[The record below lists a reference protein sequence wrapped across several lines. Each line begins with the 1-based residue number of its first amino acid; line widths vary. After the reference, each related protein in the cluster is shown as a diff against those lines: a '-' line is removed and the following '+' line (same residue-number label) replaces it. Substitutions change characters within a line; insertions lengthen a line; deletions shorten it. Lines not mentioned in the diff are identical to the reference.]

1 MRVDD
6 RRGLAGLMS
15 TPPRE
20 SHGDRL
26 RKRNP
31 QRDRVV
37 ERVRRASESA
47 HMRREQSE
55 RAHAPRA
62 RARAGAKIRATMHGA
77 RASLLPLWLEPPRC
91 VRSAPKFAVELLA
104 TPQLARHES
113 QFREASGCESQG

>member
-26 RKRNP
+26 RKRHP
-31 QRDRVV
+31 QRDCAV

-62 RARAGAKIRATMHGA
+62 RARAGANIRATMHGA
-77 RASLLPLWLEPPRC
+77 RASLPPLSLEPLQC
-91 VRSAPKFAVELLA
+91 VRSAPNFAVDLLA
-104 TPQLARHES
+104 TPPPARHES
-113 QFREASGCESQG
+113 RFREASGCESRG